1 MDNSEF
7 KSGARYFSNV
17 ENVLKSIKNIQST
30 IHKPGVRS
38 SDEYPLANSFNLS
51 SNNEKLLINMVKGL
65 ASIIDTQNDILK
77 YIVSHDSKAIIDE
90 SSEAVTPGQFFIL
103 KTLETI
109 VVVKERI
116 NKDNV
121 KVHIISKS
129 IDKIVNIK
137 DLE

>member
-1 MDNSEF
+1 MDNNEF
-7 KSGARYFSNV
+7 KNGARYFSNV

-38 SDEYPLANSFNLS
+38 SEESPLINSFSLT
-51 SNNEKLLINMVKGL
+51 SNNEKLLINMIKGL

-77 YIVSHDSKAIIDE
+77 YIVSHDNKAIIDE
-90 SSEAVTPGQFFIL
+90 SFEDVTPGQFFIL
-103 KTLETI
+103 KPLETI
-109 VVVKERI
+109 VVIKERI
-116 NKDNV
+116 NETSV

-137 DLE
+137 DLV